1 MTNLHNTGHMS
12 SQILN
17 SVVNLIDL
25 SVQRAAWKGAEI
37 AHIGQLREI
46 FVEATKAAAAAE
58 KEIKQQIEK
67 RNEEDEES
75 QEDDDSFVQDD

>member
-46 FVEATKAAAAAE
+46 FVEAT
-58 KEIKQQIEK
+58 
-67 RNEEDEES
+67 
-75 QEDDDSFVQDD
+75 